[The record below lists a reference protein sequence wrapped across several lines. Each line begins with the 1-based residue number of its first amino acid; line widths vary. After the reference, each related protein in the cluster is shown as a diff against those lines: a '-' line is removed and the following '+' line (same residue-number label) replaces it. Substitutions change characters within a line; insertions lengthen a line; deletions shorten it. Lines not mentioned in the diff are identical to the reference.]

1 MKKLIVQFLKFAVV
15 GGLAF
20 LIDAG
25 IYVGLTALFG
35 DRLHLLFNVLSFSVS
50 VIFNYICSMRF
61 VFKGKAGMSRRT
73 EMLIFILLSV
83 IGLGINEAVMWLLV
97 DVAHIE
103 GAVQCLL
110 RGMAG
115 EKIGQAI
122 SGLSAKVI
130 ATVVVLFW
138 NFISRKVF
146 LEEKANKASPHTE
159 ALSAGEASL
168 FAVYSMPTLSVAA
181 FGSIQVL

>member
-1 MKKLIVQFLKFAVV
+1 
-15 GGLAF
+15 
-20 LIDAG
+20 
-25 IYVGLTALFG
+25 
-35 DRLHLLFNVLSFSVS
+35 
-50 VIFNYICSMRF
+50 
-61 VFKGKAGMSRRT
+61 
-73 EMLIFILLSV
+73 
-83 IGLGINEAVMWLLV
+83 MWLLV

-146 LEEKANKASPHTE
+146 LEEKADKA
-159 ALSAGEASL
+159 
-168 FAVYSMPTLSVAA
+168 
-181 FGSIQVL
+181 

>member
-35 DRLHLLFNVLSFSVS
+35 DRLHLLFNILSFSVS

-122 SGLSAKVI
+122 SPRSWCCSGI
-130 ATVVVLFW
+130 
-138 NFISRKVF
+138 
-146 LEEKANKASPHTE
+146 
-159 ALSAGEASL
+159 LSAGRSFWRRRRTKPEPGGAH
-168 FAVYSMPTLSVAA
+168 
-181 FGSIQVL
+181 GSRHSRPAEDCIR